1 MTVVLRT
8 SFTDWWV
15 VEAAVE
21 VDIMDMREDRM
32 DELGVG
38 DLAWSKEL
46 DLLEISGTL
55 GGVDALGMVRYVFFC
70 AKEARFPDLVDFP
83 LDLDATDRRRSANGV
98 RKSSSCGKLPT
109 LSATGA
115 VLERESANASS
126 SESEE
131 RERILVWC
139 RSESN
144 TL

>member
-1 MTVVLRT
+1 MDI
-8 SFTDWWV
+8 TD
-15 VEAAVE
+15 
-21 VDIMDMREDRM
+21 IREERM
-32 DELGVG
+32 EELGVG
-38 DLAWSKEL
+38 DLAWCKEL
-46 DLLEISGTL
+46 DLLEMSGTL
-55 GGVDALGMVRYVFFC
+55 GGVDTLGMVRYVCFC

-83 LDLDATDRRRSANGV
+83 LDLDATDRRLSANGV
-98 RKSSSCGKLPT
+98 RKSSSCGKLPV

-115 VLERESANASS
+115 ALVRESINASS